1 MNFFKQCL
9 VAVLFAC
16 TAPAMAQTA
25 NLTFVSEPG
34 DYVGQGE
41 SLSFSDGI
49 DAYGSTDG
57 RIVSVSVN
65 SDGHWFFLNLAAPEG
80 QVLAPGA
87 YENAA
92 RYPFQ
97 NSDQPGLDFWGDGRG
112 CNTVAGRFDVEAIKI
127 SSFGYVERLK
137 ANWELHCEGAEPALF
152 GTVDITNPPP
162 PPALEITLKANT
174 QGAVSRTTGRA
185 TVGGV
190 VTCNKPATVFVNGLL
205 TQRTSRVTVAQGEV
219 SLALPCDA
227 TPTAFSMVIPTPN
240 GVPFVSGFAQF
251 EVDASSFDPLYP
263 GVQVRDAD
271 SVVVQLKAEKK
282 NQK

>member
-1 MNFFKQCL
+1 MKFFKQCL

-65 SDGHWFFLNLAAPEG
+65 SDGHWFSLNLAAPDG
-80 QVLAPGA
+80 QALAPGA

-97 NSDQPGLDFWGDGRG
+97 ASYQPGLDFYGDGRG

-162 PPALEITLKANT
+162 PPGLEITLQMNT
-174 QGAVSRTTGRA
+174 QGAVNRVNGRA
-185 TVGGV
+185 TVGGI
-190 VTCNKPATVFVNGLL
+190 VTCNKAATVNVNGYL
-205 TQRTSRVTVAQGEV
+205 TQRTSRVSIAQGEFSAQV
-219 SLALPCDA
+219 PCDT
-227 TPTAFSMVIPTPN
+227 TPTAILVTVSPVA
-240 GVPFVSGFAQF
+240 GVPFLNGTAQLDAFAW
-251 EVDASSFDPLYP
+251 AYDPLYP
-263 GVQVRDAD
+263 GVQVRDTD
-271 SVVVQLKAEKK
+271 SVLVQLKGDKK

>member
-1 MNFFKQCL
+1 MKFFKQCL
-9 VAVLFAC
+9 VAVLFVC

-80 QVLAPGA
+80 HALAPGA

-137 ANWELHCEGAEPALF
+137 ANWELHCEGAEPGLF

-162 PPALEITLKANT
+162 PPGLEITLQMNT
-174 QGAVSRTTGRA
+174 QGAVNRVNGRA
-185 TVGGV
+185 TVGGI
-190 VTCNKPATVFVNGLL
+190 VTCNKAATVYVNGYL
-205 TQRTSRVTVAQGEV
+205 TQRTSRTTIAQGEV
-219 SLALPCDA
+219 SAQVPCDT
-227 TPTAFSMVIPTPN
+227 TPTAILVTVSPVA
-240 GVPFVSGFAQF
+240 GVPFLNGTAQL
-251 EVDASSFDPLYP
+251 DATAWAYDPLYP
-263 GVQVRDAD
+263 GVQVRDTD
-271 SVVVQLKAEKK
+271 SVLVQLKVEKK

>member
-1 MNFFKQCL
+1 MKFFKQCL

-16 TAPAMAQTA
+16 NAPAMAQTA

-65 SDGHWFFLNLAAPEG
+65 SEGHWFSLNLAAPDG
-80 QVLAPGA
+80 QALAPGA

-97 NSDQPGLDFWGDGRG
+97 ASDQPGLDFYGDGRG
-112 CNTVAGRFDVEAIKI
+112 CNTVAGRFDVEAIKV

-162 PPALEITLKANT
+162 PPGLEITLNLNT
-174 QGAVSRTTGRA
+174 QGAVNRTTGRA

-190 VTCNKPATVFVNGLL
+190 VTCNKSATVYMNGYL
-205 TQRTSRVTVAQGEV
+205 TQRTSRVSIAQGEV
-219 SLALPCDA
+219 SASIPCDA
-227 TPTAFSMVIPTPN
+227 TPTAFTATVIPAN
-240 GVPFVSGFAQF
+240 GVPYVNGFAQF
-251 EVDASSFDPLYP
+251 DASAWAFDPLYP
-263 GVQVRDAD
+263 GVQVRDEE
-271 SVVVQLKAEKK
+271 SVLVQLKGDKK

>member
-1 MNFFKQCL
+1 MKFFKQCL

-16 TAPAMAQTA
+16 NAPAMAQTA

-65 SDGHWFFLNLAAPEG
+65 SEGHWFSLNLAAPDG
-80 QVLAPGA
+80 QALAPGA

-97 NSDQPGLDFWGDGRG
+97 ASDQPGLDFYGDGRG
-112 CNTVAGRFDVEAIKI
+112 CNTVAGRFDVEAIKV

-162 PPALEITLKANT
+162 PPGLEITLNLNT
-174 QGAVSRTTGRA
+174 QGAVNRTTGRA

-190 VTCNKPATVFVNGLL
+190 VTCNKSATVYVNGYL
-205 TQRTSRVTVAQGEV
+205 TQRTSRVSIVQGEV
-219 SLALPCDA
+219 SASIRCDA
-227 TPTAFSMVIPTPN
+227 TPTAFTATVIPAN
-240 GVPFVSGFAQF
+240 GVPYVNGFAQF
-251 EVDASSFDPLYP
+251 DASAWAFDPLYP
-263 GVQVRDAD
+263 GVQVRDEE
-271 SVVVQLKAEKK
+271 SVLVQLKGDKK